1 MPDGQSPNSSG
12 VPFAKMGCLWE
23 DHFMSQAVVTAS
35 FVGEAR
41 AFRAGG
47 LLLLAL

>member
-1 MPDGQSPNSSG
+1 MIQGISYGMLAGNG
-12 VPFAKMGCLWE
+12 
-23 DHFMSQAVVTAS
+23 
-35 FVGEAR
+35 R

>member
-1 MPDGQSPNSSG
+1 MANRPHLQG
-12 VPFAKMGCLWE
+12 VPFAKIWCLWE
-23 DHFMSQAVVTAS
+23 DNFMIQAISSAPFS
-35 FVGEAR
+35 GEGR

>member
-1 MPDGQSPNSSG
+1 MIQAIGSA
-12 VPFAKMGCLWE
+12 PFAVEG
-23 DHFMSQAVVTAS
+23 
-35 FVGEAR
+35 R

>member
-1 MPDGQSPNSSG
+1 MIQGISSA
-12 VPFAKMGCLWE
+12 PFNGEGC
-23 DHFMSQAVVTAS
+23 
-35 FVGEAR
+35 